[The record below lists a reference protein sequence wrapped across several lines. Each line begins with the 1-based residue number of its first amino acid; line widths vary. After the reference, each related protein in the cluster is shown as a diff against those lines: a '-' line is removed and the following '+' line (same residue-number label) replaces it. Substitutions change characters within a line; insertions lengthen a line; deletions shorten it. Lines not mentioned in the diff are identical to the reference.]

1 MNRNFYLFC
10 ILSSFF
16 MSSCSVGTNKLEK
29 SVLIIEKF
37 NLNHYSKN
45 GSKVFMLDTPYSV
58 FNQTDQSYLLNK
70 TNIKFYNKDNVKYN
84 VNSDSAKLLKNKFLE
99 LKGNVEINDF
109 NKDKTI
115 IKSNNLFWDIDKS
128 EFILEGN
135 VEINDFNNNKT
146 IIKSNNLFWD
156 IDKSEF
162 ILEGKVSLV
171 NNIINLSSSK
181 ASFDKKDDII
191 LFYNPIKY
199 NYKDEEG
206 IRKYNISSENA
217 YYNILTKDVIFKSK
231 NDKVKSKLV
240 F

>member
-1 MNRNFYLFC
+1 MNRFLYLIF

-16 MSSCSVGTNKLEK
+16 LNSCNINTKNVDK
-29 SVLIIEKF
+29 SVLIIENF

-45 GSKVFMLDTPYSV
+45 GTKLFTLETPYSV

-70 TNIKFYNKDNVKYN
+70 TNIKFFDKENVKYN
-84 VNSDSAKLLKNKFLE
+84 VNSDSAKLLNNKFLE
-99 LKGNVEINDF
+99 LNGNVEINDF
-109 NKDKTI
+109 NNDKTI

-128 EFILEGN
+128 KFILEGN
-135 VEINDFNNNKT
+135 
-146 IIKSNNLFWD
+146 
-156 IDKSEF
+156 
-162 ILEGKVSLV
+162 VSLV
-171 NNIINLSSSK
+171 NNIINLSSSR
-181 ASFDKKDDII
+181 ALFDKKDDII

-217 YYNILTKDVIFKSK
+217 YYNISTKDVIFKSN
-231 NDKVKSKLV
+231 NDKVKSKLI

>member
-1 MNRNFYLFC
+1 MNRIYYLIC
-10 ILSSFF
+10 ILSSLFI
-16 MSSCSVGTNKLEK
+16 SSCNVSTKKINK
-29 SVLIIEKF
+29 SVLIIEDF

-45 GSKVFMLDTPYSV
+45 GTKVYMLETPYSV
-58 FNQTDQSYLLNK
+58 FNQTDQSYLLKK
-70 TNIKFYNKDNVKYN
+70 TNIKFFDKEDVKYN
-84 VNSDSAKLLKNKFLE
+84 VNSDSAMLLNNKFLE
-99 LKGNVEINDF
+99 LK
-109 NKDKTI
+109 
-115 IKSNNLFWDIDKS
+115 
-128 EFILEGN
+128 GN

-162 ILEGKVSLV
+162 ILEGEVSLV

-181 ASFDKKDDII
+181 ALFDKKDDTI

-199 NYKDEEG
+199 NYIDEEG

-217 YYNILTKDVIFKSK
+217 YYNISTKDVIFKSK
-231 NDKVKSKLV
+231 NDKVKSKLI

>member
-1 MNRNFYLFC
+1 MNRIFYLIF
-10 ILSSFF
+10 ILF
-16 MSSCSVGTNKLEK
+16 
-29 SVLIIEKF
+29 SVLISSCNVSTKKVDKSILIIEDF

-45 GSKVFMLDTPYSV
+45 GSKLYMLETPYSV
-58 FNQTDQSYLLNK
+58 FNQTDQSYLLEK
-70 TNIKFYNKDNVKYN
+70 TNIKFFEKENAKYN
-84 VNSDSAKLLKNKFLE
+84 VNSDSAKLLNNKFLE

-109 NKDKTI
+109 K
-115 IKSNNLFWDIDKS
+115 
-128 EFILEGN
+128 
-135 VEINDFNNNKT
+135 NNKT

-162 ILEGKVSLV
+162 ILEGEVSLV

-181 ASFDKKDDII
+181 ALFDKKDDTI

-199 NYKDEEG
+199 NYIDEEG

-217 YYNILTKDVIFKSK
+217 YYNISTKDVIFKSK
-231 NDKVKSKLV
+231 DDKVKSKII

>member
-1 MNRNFYLFC
+1 MNKIFYLIC

-16 MSSCSVGTNKLEK
+16 ISSCNVSIRKPNK
-29 SVLIIEKF
+29 SVLIIEDF

-45 GSKVFMLDTPYSV
+45 GSKLYMLKTPYSV

-70 TNIKFYNKDNVKYN
+70 TNIKFFDKENVKYN
-84 VNSDSAKLLKNKFLE
+84 VNSDNAILLNNKFLE
-99 LKGNVEINDF
+99 LK
-109 NKDKTI
+109 
-115 IKSNNLFWDIDKS
+115 
-128 EFILEGN
+128 GN

-162 ILEGKVSLV
+162 ILEGQVSLV

-181 ASFDKKDDII
+181 ALFDKKDDII

-206 IRKYNISSENA
+206 IRKYNISSDNA
-217 YYNILTKDVIFKSK
+217 YYNILTKDVIFKSR
-231 NDKVKSKLV
+231 NDKVKSKLI

>member
-1 MNRNFYLFC
+1 MNRIFYLIC
-10 ILSSFF
+10 ILSSLFI
-16 MSSCSVGTNKLEK
+16 SSCNVSTKKTNK
-29 SVLIIEKF
+29 SVLIIEDF

-45 GSKVFMLDTPYSV
+45 GSKLYMLETPYSV
-58 FNQTDQSYLLNK
+58 FNQTDQSYLLKK
-70 TNIKFYNKDNVKYN
+70 TNIKFFDKEDVKYN
-84 VNSDSAKLLKNKFLE
+84 VNSDSAMLLNNKFLE
-99 LKGNVEINDF
+99 LK
-109 NKDKTI
+109 
-115 IKSNNLFWDIDKS
+115 
-128 EFILEGN
+128 GN

-181 ASFDKKDDII
+181 ALFDKKDDII

-217 YYNILTKDVIFKSK
+217 YYNISTKDVIFKSK
-231 NDKVKSKLV
+231 NDKVKSKLI

>member
-1 MNRNFYLFC
+1 MNRIFYLIC
-10 ILSSFF
+10 ILSSLFI
-16 MSSCSVGTNKLEK
+16 SSCNVSTKKTNK
-29 SVLIIEKF
+29 SVLIIEDF

-45 GSKVFMLDTPYSV
+45 GSKLYMLETPYSV

-70 TNIKFYNKDNVKYN
+70 TNIKFFDKENVKYN
-84 VNSDSAKLLKNKFLE
+84 VNSDSAMLLNNKFLE
-99 LKGNVEINDF
+99 LK
-109 NKDKTI
+109 
-115 IKSNNLFWDIDKS
+115 
-128 EFILEGN
+128 GN

-162 ILEGKVSLV
+162 ILEGEVSLV

-181 ASFDKKDDII
+181 ALFDKKDDII

-217 YYNILTKDVIFKSK
+217 YYNISTKDVIFKSK
-231 NDKVKSKLV
+231 NDKVKSKLI

>member
-1 MNRNFYLFC
+1 MSRIFYIIC

-16 MSSCSVGTNKLEK
+16 ISSCNVNTKKVDK
-29 SVLIIEKF
+29 SVLIIEDF

-45 GSKVFMLDTPYSV
+45 GSKLYMLKTPYSV

-70 TNIKFYNKDNVKYN
+70 TNIKFFDKDIIKYN
-84 VNSDSAKLLKNKFLE
+84 INSDSAKLINNKFLE

-109 NKDKTI
+109 DNKITI

-128 EFILEGN
+128 EFILEG
-135 VEINDFNNNKT
+135 E
-146 IIKSNNLFWD
+146 
-156 IDKSEF
+156 
-162 ILEGKVSLV
+162 VSLV

-181 ASFDKKDDII
+181 ALFDKKDDII

-217 YYNILTKDVIFKSK
+217 YYNISTKDVIFKSK
-231 NDKVKSKLV
+231 NDKVKSKLI

>member
-1 MNRNFYLFC
+1 MNRIFYLIC
-10 ILSSFF
+10 ILSSLFI
-16 MSSCSVGTNKLEK
+16 SSCNVSTKKTNK
-29 SVLIIEKF
+29 SVLIIEDF

-45 GSKVFMLDTPYSV
+45 GSKLYMLETPYSV

-70 TNIKFYNKDNVKYN
+70 TNIKFFDKENVKYN
-84 VNSDSAKLLKNKFLE
+84 VNSDSAMLLNNKFLE
-99 LKGNVEINDF
+99 LK
-109 NKDKTI
+109 
-115 IKSNNLFWDIDKS
+115 
-128 EFILEGN
+128 GN

-162 ILEGKVSLV
+162 ILEGEVSLV

-181 ASFDKKDDII
+181 ALFDKKDDTI

-217 YYNILTKDVIFKSK
+217 YYNISTKDVIFKSK
-231 NDKVKSKLV
+231 NDKVKSKLI

>member
-1 MNRNFYLFC
+1 MNRIFFLIC

-16 MSSCSVGTNKLEK
+16 ISSCNVSTKKTNK
-29 SVLIIEKF
+29 SVLIIEDF

-45 GSKVFMLDTPYSV
+45 GSKIYMIETPYSV

-70 TNIKFYNKDNVKYN
+70 TNIKFFYKENVKYN
-84 VNSDSAKLLKNKFLE
+84 VNSDSAKLLNNKFIE

-109 NKDKTI
+109 NDDITI
-115 IKSNNLFWDIDKS
+115 IKSNNFTWNTDKS

-135 VEINDFNNNKT
+135 V
-146 IIKSNNLFWD
+146 
-156 IDKSEF
+156 
-162 ILEGKVSLV
+162 SLV
-171 NNIINLSSSK
+171 NNIINLNSSK
-181 ASFDKKDDII
+181 ALLDKKDDII
-191 LFYNPIKY
+191 LFYNPVKY
-199 NYKDEEG
+199 NYKDKDN

-217 YYNILTKDVIFKSK
+217 YYNISTKNIIFKSI

>member
-1 MNRNFYLFC
+1 MNRIYYLIC
-10 ILSSFF
+10 ILSSLFI
-16 MSSCSVGTNKLEK
+16 SSCNVSTKKINK
-29 SVLIIEKF
+29 SVLIIEDF

-45 GSKVFMLDTPYSV
+45 GTKVYMLETPYSV
-58 FNQTDQSYLLNK
+58 FNQTDQSYLLKK
-70 TNIKFYNKDNVKYN
+70 TNIKFFDKEDVKYN
-84 VNSDSAKLLKNKFLE
+84 VNSDSAMLLNNKFLE
-99 LKGNVEINDF
+99 LK
-109 NKDKTI
+109 
-115 IKSNNLFWDIDKS
+115 
-128 EFILEGN
+128 GN

-162 ILEGKVSLV
+162 ILEGEVSLV

-181 ASFDKKDDII
+181 ALFDKKDDII

-217 YYNILTKDVIFKSK
+217 YYNISTKDVIFKSI
-231 NDKVKSKLV
+231 NDKVKSKL
-240 F
+240 FF

>member
-1 MNRNFYLFC
+1 MNKYFYLIYF
-10 ILSSFF
+10 ISSLLISGCSINSENKER
-16 MSSCSVGTNKLEK
+16 SS
-29 SVLIIEKF
+29 LIIEKF

-45 GSKVFMLDTPYSV
+45 GTRVFYLKTPYSV

-70 TNIKFYNKDNVKYN
+70 TNIKFFDKENVKYN
-84 VNSDSAKLLKNKFLE
+84 VNSDSAMLLDNKFLE
-99 LKGNVEINDF
+99 LK
-109 NKDKTI
+109 
-115 IKSNNLFWDIDKS
+115 
-128 EFILEGN
+128 GN

-162 ILEGKVSLV
+162 ILEGEVSLV

-181 ASFDKKDDII
+181 ALFDKKDDTI

-199 NYKDEEG
+199 NYIDEEG
-206 IRKYNISSENA
+206 ARKYNISSENA
-217 YYNILTKDVIFKSK
+217 YYNISTKNVIFKSK
-231 NDKVKSKLV
+231 DDKVKSKLI

>member
-1 MNRNFYLFC
+1 MNRFFYLIC
-10 ILSSFF
+10 ILSSLFIT
-16 MSSCSVGTNKLEK
+16 SCNVSIRKPNK
-29 SVLIIEKF
+29 SVLIIEDF

-45 GSKVFMLDTPYSV
+45 GSKLYMLRTPYSV

-70 TNIKFYNKDNVKYN
+70 TKINFFEKEIVKYN
-84 VNSDSAKLLKNKFLE
+84 VSSDSSKLLNNKFLE

-109 NKDKTI
+109 NNDKTI
-115 IKSNNLFWDIDKS
+115 IKSN
-128 EFILEGN
+128 ILYW
-135 VEINDFNNNKT
+135 F
-146 IIKSNNLFWD
+146 

-171 NNIINLSSSK
+171 NNIISLTSSK
-181 ASFDKKDDII
+181 ALFDKNEDVIM
-191 LFYNPIKY
+191 FYNPIKY
-199 NYKDEEG
+199 NYKDENG
-206 IRKYNISSENA
+206 IRKYNISSENV

>member
-1 MNRNFYLFC
+1 MNRFFYLFF
-10 ILSSFF
+10 ILSSLFI
-16 MSSCSVGTNKLEK
+16 SSCNVSTKKTNKL
-29 SVLIIEKF
+29 VLIIEDF

-45 GSKVFMLDTPYSV
+45 GSKLYMLETPYSV
-58 FNQTDQSYLLNK
+58 LNQTDQSYLLNK
-70 TNIKFYNKDNVKYN
+70 TNIKFFDQENVKYN
-84 VNSDSAKLLKNKFLE
+84 VNSDSAKLLNNKFLE
-99 LKGNVEINDF
+99 LK
-109 NKDKTI
+109 
-115 IKSNNLFWDIDKS
+115 
-128 EFILEGN
+128 GN

-162 ILEGKVSLV
+162 ILEGEVSLV

-181 ASFDKKDDII
+181 ALFDKKDDTI

-199 NYKDEEG
+199 NYIDEEG

-217 YYNILTKDVIFKSK
+217 YYNISTKNVIFKSK
-231 NDKVKSKLV
+231 DDKVKSKLI